1 LTDQHNHSPHQP
13 GSTNGHAEASG
24 AAPAEGYGADGVP
37 VVGEYPGYGYDADD
51 SGVVLRTTRYRRR
64 GKRRWILWLL
74 APLLLIAGTVISG
87 LFYLDNRLAK
97 GPVEWPSLGQR
108 IAASLSER
116 AGKGYRFVI
125 GKTSLQKNAGRA
137 AITLDSMQV
146 FGADGRVILSAPNAV
161 VSLDWLALMSG
172 AVRPRRLAVSGLDL
186 HVSVAADGSLSV
198 SAGRTRLNLTGSTM
212 AEAAELRGTTPP
224 AQGKPTVQGMPP
236 ARGASAASLPP
247 PAEKARVEGAG
258 QIMAS
263 ALTRLFELAAADAS
277 QLRSLRHIGISGGRL
292 IFNDK
297 TRNRETVFRGLDMEI
312 GRSADELRFT
322 LSAVGA
328 AGRWKIQTSA
338 ERGDNY
344 DIKVEARNLT
354 LDDIALIGGLR
365 NLAVDFDGRFDG
377 AVRMSLSPS
386 GAIGK
391 AQGRFSAG
399 KGMFLARDK
408 DFEPLMVD
416 RLAGTLRWDHATN
429 AVLVED
435 VEYRSGLNAA
445 TLSGRIEPPAKD
457 AAEWRMTLET
467 RGAVTAADQQKPESS
482 LPLQKLR
489 MALLL
494 DPASKVL
501 TIERLALQGQGLN
514 LLVSA
519 RFAYAEGA
527 RRLQLTGQLDPVS
540 VDTALSLWPAALAPP
555 ARVWSMQ
562 NLSGGTVQELK
573 VRLDF
578 DESHFIA
585 MASDR
590 PLPETA
596 SDIRYRLSGISLR
609 YLAGTAPLT
618 QVTVTGTTRGSVTR
632 VAFARGV
639 ADVGKGRKLRI
650 SGGQLN
656 LRGKARDYAEADLNL
671 RVAGTM
677 DSVNALLRQS
687 GFKKYVPADMSLSD
701 MSGKM
706 DATLDLKF
714 AVSRNLS
721 VPAPVIAGRFK
732 LSGVRMQNFAGSAP
746 LENASLDVTLADGAL
761 SARGT
766 GRLFAAP
773 AQLKMHKRPGSPV
786 QGAISLVL
794 DDAAREKMGWET
806 GNAVSGPIAVKL
818 SGALTAA
825 ADMRADVTLDMTK
838 ARLTDLVPGYRKP
851 PGRAASASFKL
862 MEQRDGLVL
871 NDFRFRSQD
880 LSARGVIRLGKNN
893 SFRSARLTELKLSPG
908 DDLRADISKA
918 GEGLKVALTGPAIDL
933 RPIISGRMSEASSG
947 PARKLTLSINT
958 GIATGYNGQ
967 VLSAFRVNMEK
978 DKSGISRFS
987 LKARAGKAPV
997 QGQLLRRSAEVP
1009 VVSIDSSDAGT
1020 ILSFLNVYSRM
1031 ERGRMR
1037 LTARLAGDGI
1047 DGALDV
1053 RSFLLRNEPALRQ
1066 LVAQGAPNTAADT
1079 ARRIDASAVPFQRL
1093 QFGFRRDSTRLLIRD
1108 GIISGPE
1115 IGLTLSGA
1123 IDFGADRVAL
1133 KGTFVPAYGLNN
1145 AFAKVPL
1152 FGPLLAGGRNEGLL
1166 GVNFAVS
1173 GTVARP
1179 VLNINPL
1186 SAIAP
1191 GFLRKIFGALPA
1203 RQ

>member
-1 LTDQHNHSPHQP
+1 MTDGLNHNPRRP
-13 GSTNGHAEASG
+13 GSAGFEGGHAELPG
-24 AAPAEGYGADGVP
+24 AAPVGDSGADGVP
-37 VVGEYPGYGYDADD
+37 AGGDYPAYGYDADD
-51 SGVVLRTTRYRRR
+51 SGVVLRTTHYRRR
-64 GKRRWILWLL
+64 GKRRWLFWLL
-74 APLLLIAGTVISG
+74 VPLLLIAGAGMSG

-97 GPVEWPSLGQR
+97 GPVEFPSLGQR
-108 IAASLSER
+108 IATSLSER

-125 GKTSLQKNAGRA
+125 GKTFLQKNAGRP

-146 FGADGRVILSAPNAV
+146 FGEDGRVILSAPNAV
-161 VSLDWLALMSG
+161 VSLDWVALMSG
-172 AVRPRRLAVSGLDL
+172 EVRPRRLAVSGLDL

-198 SAGRTRLNLTGSTM
+198 SAGRTRLNLTGPSVVQ
-212 AEAAELRGTTPP
+212 APGLRGTTAP
-224 AQGKPTVQGMPP
+224 ASGNSQAQNVKTAAPRSRKESVEVEP
-236 ARGASAASLPP
+236 AGYVL
-247 PAEKARVEGAG
+247 
-258 QIMAS
+258 AS
-263 ALTRLFELAAADAS
+263 ALTRLFELAGADTS

-292 IFNDK
+292 IFDDK

-354 LDDIALIGGLR
+354 LDDIALIGGVR

-377 AVRMSLSPS
+377 VVNMSLSPS

-399 KGMFLARDK
+399 KGMFVARDK

-416 RLAGTLRWDHATN
+416 RLAGKLRWDHASN

-435 VEYRSGLNAA
+435 VEYRAGLNAA
-445 TLSGRIEPPAKD
+445 TLSGRIEPPAAD
-457 AAEWRMTLET
+457 AAEWRMAFET
-467 RGAVTAADQQKPESS
+467 HGAVTAADQLKPERS
-482 LPLQKLR
+482 LPMQKLR

-494 DPASKVL
+494 DPVRKIL

-519 RFAYAEGA
+519 RFAFAEGA
-527 RRLQLTGQLDPVS
+527 RRLQLTGQLDSVPVNS
-540 VDTALSLWPAALAPP
+540 ALSLWPAALASPV
-555 ARVWSMQ
+555 RVWSMQ

-573 VRLDF
+573 VRLNF
-578 DESHFIA
+578 DESHFVAIA
-585 MASDR
+585 NDR
-590 PLPETA
+590 PLPEAA
-596 SDIRYRLSGISLR
+596 SEIRYKVSGVSLR
-609 YLAGTAPLT
+609 YLAGAASLTEVTA
-618 QVTVTGTTRGSVTR
+618 TGTTRGSVSR
-632 VAFARGV
+632 IAFARGI

-650 SGGQLN
+650 SGGQLH

-671 RVAGTM
+671 RIAGTM
-677 DSVNALLRQS
+677 DSVNALLGQS
-687 GFKKYVPADMSLSD
+687 GFKQYVPADMKLSD
-701 MSGKM
+701 VSGKM
-706 DATLDLKF
+706 DASLDLKF
-714 AVSRNLS
+714 AVSRTLA
-721 VPAPVIAGRFK
+721 VPAPVIAGRFR
-732 LSGVRMQNFAGSAP
+732 LTGVRMQNFAGSTP
-746 LENASLDVTLADGAL
+746 LENGNLDVTLANGAL
-761 SARGT
+761 SAKGT

-786 QGAISLVL
+786 QGTIALVL
-794 DDAAREKMGWET
+794 DDAAREKMGWAT
-806 GNAVSGPIAVKL
+806 GDAVAGPIAVKL

-825 ADMRADVTLDMTK
+825 ADMRADVTLDLTK
-838 ARLTDLVPGYRKP
+838 ARLAGLVPGYRKP
-851 PGRAASASFKL
+851 AGRAASASFKL
-862 MEQRDGLVL
+862 QEQRDGSLL
-871 NDFRFRSQD
+871 NDFRFRSQE
-880 LSARGVIRLGKNN
+880 LSARGIIRLGKDNA
-893 SFRSARLTELKLSPG
+893 FRSARLTELKMSPG

-933 RPIISGRMSEASSG
+933 RPIISGRMSQASSG
-947 PARKLTLSINT
+947 PAGKLNLSINT

-967 VLSAFRVNMEK
+967 VLSAFSVRMEK
-978 DKSGISRFS
+978 DKTGISRFS

-997 QGQLLRRSAEVP
+997 HGQLLRRSAEGSTVL
-1009 VVSIDSSDAGT
+1009 IDSSDAGT

-1037 LTARLAGDGI
+1037 LTARLAGGGI

-1066 LVAQGAPNTAADT
+1066 LVAQGAPSGADGA
-1079 ARRIDASAVPFQRL
+1079 ARRIDATAVGFQRL
-1093 QFGFRRDSTRLLIRD
+1093 QFGFRRNAARLVIRD

-1115 IGLTLSGA
+1115 IGLTLAGT
-1123 IDFGADRVAL
+1123 IDFHADRVAL
-1133 KGTFVPAYGLNN
+1133 NGTFVPAYGLNN

-1152 FGPLLAGGRNEGLL
+1152 FGPLLAGGRNEGML

-1173 GTVARP
+1173 GPVARP
-1179 VLNINPL
+1179 ILKINPL